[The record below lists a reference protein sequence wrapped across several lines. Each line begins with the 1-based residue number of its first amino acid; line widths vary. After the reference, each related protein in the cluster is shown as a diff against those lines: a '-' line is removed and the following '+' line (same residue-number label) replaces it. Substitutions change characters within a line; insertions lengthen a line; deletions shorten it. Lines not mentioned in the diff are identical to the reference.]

1 MQQQLATST
10 SHIMGDAIYIKNS
23 SSYANKQHVESKC
36 KEECAIK
43 TRLVAS
49 SFWVEV
55 FTSVQKVSKRG
66 A

>member
-1 MQQQLATST
+1 MQQLAIST
-10 SHIMGDAIYIKNS
+10 SNFMGDAIYIKNS

-36 KEECAIK
+36 KEECTIK
-43 TRLVAS
+43 TRLVAF

-55 FTSVQKVSKRG
+55 FTSVQKLSKRG

>member
-1 MQQQLATST
+1 MQQLATST

-36 KEECAIK
+36 KQECAIK

-55 FTSVQKVSKRG
+55 STSVQKVSKRG